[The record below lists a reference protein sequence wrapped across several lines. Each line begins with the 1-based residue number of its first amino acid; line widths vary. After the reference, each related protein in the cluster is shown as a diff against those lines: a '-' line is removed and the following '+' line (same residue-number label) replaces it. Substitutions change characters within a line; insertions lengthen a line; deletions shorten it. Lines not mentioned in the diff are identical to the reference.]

1 MVIYRSTDR
10 AVHSAS
16 RLKKYDQAFL
26 KRSNGLWTCLV
37 LAYRGMQPAGASS
50 LHWYTRDSLEGAAE
64 LEEAMLFVIYNNGAT
79 KIVRRR
85 Y

>member
-1 MVIYRSTDR
+1 M
-10 AVHSAS
+10 
-16 RLKKYDQAFL
+16 
-26 KRSNGLWTCLV
+26 V

-64 LEEAMLFVIYNNGAT
+64 LEETMLFIIDNDGAT

-85 Y
+85 YWARFVRRVREDGCHEGNS